1 MRRLL
6 GRKPRKRH
14 DKMRLKRLPMPKKQ
28 LSSRRRKDYKQRVN
42 GYQRRSWRR
51 KKRPMQGELPW
62 SLQVWYQQM
71 MKVMRKI
78 NVEVELWL
86 ETRRKRIRSNNKLSK
101 KQTRQ
106 QITKMRLRMVEM
118 AKLMLIPRQ
127 LLFNQSLKQRRL
139 IKHKPSK
146 RRKKRR
152 KKNLMIGKMPSMMSR
167 TDWLRKR
174 REKMCP

>member
-1 MRRLL
+1 
-6 GRKPRKRH
+6 
-14 DKMRLKRLPMPKKQ
+14 
-28 LSSRRRKDYKQRVN
+28 
-42 GYQRRSWRR
+42 
-51 KKRPMQGELPW
+51 
-62 SLQVWYQQM
+62 
-71 MKVMRKI
+71 MKVMRKR

-127 LLFNQSLKQRRL
+127 LLFNQSLKQWRL